1 MLIISK
7 GNSIFYSKLG
17 LQIPD
22 LWSTLVDHNY
32 EIPHTP
38 KDLGSVGNQSRAQP
52 KAAVWT
58 VKDPATV
65 TTTKT
70 DPGFVKQLWEF
81 VDSVEENFHLRLQVF
96 PVFLGPGHLGLH
108 HPNLLLLFHQL
119 RIEFVS
125 FILGPE
131 QGTLKNGR
139 SLELKVLAPS
149 NDQSAD
155 PPIRISRHE
164 FGSASDQLAIG
175 TEAFFFWILLRL
187 RLWETGYSNSGF
199 DLKIWIVLIPKEVH
213 LLHNSVWE
221 RQWGND
227 DKLIRFQGKVKM
239 DQKKSQNFIQNQLPS
254 HIEG

>member
-1 MLIISK
+1 M
-7 GNSIFYSKLG
+7 
-17 LQIPD
+17 
-22 LWSTLVDHNY
+22 
-32 EIPHTP
+32 
-38 KDLGSVGNQSRAQP
+38 
-52 KAAVWT
+52 
-58 VKDPATV
+58 

-175 TEAFFFWILLRL
+175 IEAFFWVLICIAFTVMMDR
-187 RLWETGYSNSGF
+187 GYSNWGF
-199 DLKIWIVLIPKEVH
+199 GLKIWIVNYPWRSTSI
-213 LLHNSVWE
+213 NSVWE
-221 RQWGND
+221 RQWWND
-227 DKLIRFQGKVKM
+227 NEVIRFQGKARL
-239 DQKKSQNFIQNQLPS
+239 DFKKVSKFHSKSIAQS
-254 HIEG
+254 HRGLKKW

>member
-1 MLIISK
+1 M
-7 GNSIFYSKLG
+7 
-17 LQIPD
+17 
-22 LWSTLVDHNY
+22 
-32 EIPHTP
+32 
-38 KDLGSVGNQSRAQP
+38 
-52 KAAVWT
+52 
-58 VKDPATV
+58 

-175 TEAFFFWILLRL
+175 TEAFFF
-187 RLWETGYSNSGF
+187 GYYCVYGY
-199 DLKIWIVLIPKEVH
+199 
-213 LLHNSVWE
+213 E
-221 RQWGND
+221 RQVIQTADLIWKFGLFWFLKKYIYCIIRFGND
-227 DKLIRFQGKVKM
+227 SDNKLIRFQGKVKM
-239 DQKKSQNFIQNQLPS
+239 DQKSLKISFKINCPVT
-254 HIEG
+254 

>member
-1 MLIISK
+1 M
-7 GNSIFYSKLG
+7 
-17 LQIPD
+17 
-22 LWSTLVDHNY
+22 
-32 EIPHTP
+32 
-38 KDLGSVGNQSRAQP
+38 
-52 KAAVWT
+52 
-58 VKDPATV
+58 

-119 RIEFVS
+119 RIEFVP
-125 FILGPE
+125 FILGPQ

-164 FGSASDQLAIG
+164 FGSASDRLAIR
-175 TEAFFFWILLRL
+175 TEAFFWISICIAFTVMRDRL
-187 RLWETGYSNSGF
+187 FKQRIWFENLDCF
-199 DLKIWIVLIPKEVH
+199 DPWRSTYI
-213 LLHNSVWE
+213 NSVWE
-221 RQWGND
+221 RQWWND
-227 DKLIRFQGKVKM
+227 NELIRFQRKVKL
-239 DQKKSQNFIQNQLPS
+239 DQKSLKISFKINCPVT
-254 HIEG
+254 